1 MEASSFSDGSTCKNW
16 KEFCINFFSRDRGMQ
31 VRGLL
36 LSLATIFCTGTENA
50 DLRESVAVGIDLGT
64 TYSCISVYSPSLK
77 DTRFVLSPSG
87 EETYP
92 SVVFFKKLPEGDGK
106 KSKYEAVAGWAGLQM
121 YNSEGNAN
129 TYFYA
134 FKRGIGIEDLANI
147 DRKVEDIKRNASVP
161 IFVENVGGKKR
172 VAYKIQEPNQS
183 GYESVTPEE
192 LSSHVLRMLKDQILK
207 DYKIQGLTIT
217 YPAYFDPNQVA
228 ATIKAAEMA
237 GLPTPLTWKEPSAAA
252 FAHTYDLIRKGITT
266 KEEVDDMNICVF
278 DLGGGTFD
286 VSIVESSGGFMMV
299 PCYEGN
305 NFLGGENVNDNLTKH
320 FAAYIKST
328 TGFDVMENQNVK
340 LRLRNLVEEMKKDLC
355 DQVRKSP
362 GRKANPLITK
372 NFIYDGEKSVT
383 LELTNEKFNELNE
396 AFYSKIK
403 SIMNSLLSGDGKD
416 NKGYDKNLINRVL
429 LVGGSTRIPK
439 VIDIVEEIFGAD
451 KIHYEGIN
459 ADTIVARGA
468 ALYTANELNMLSESE
483 QIVTADSVPLS
494 LGICTEE
501 DHFEAIISK
510 GALLPATGTKEFTTA
525 QDNQTKVRIRV
536 ALGGL
541 ESFKDNVHIGDIEL
555 GLPGNQP
562 RGVPRIAVTLE
573 INTHGKIYVKAVD
586 LQTDKTADAYF
597 SSAVANMTPEE
608 IERFEERVHSEEN
621 QELVKKREVVKKL
634 EYALEQAE
642 SPKFVEVIPENIK
655 KDALE
660 YVQKTRLWLEKHKEI
675 APRIHIEEKLQE
687 FDNGIKEFLSSAK
700 SGEEKEIGR
709 EEL

>member
-1 MEASSFSDGSTCKNW
+1 MDKGMLFRSLLLVLTAIFCNASGST
-16 KEFCINFFSRDRGMQ
+16 
-31 VRGLL
+31 
-36 LSLATIFCTGTENA
+36 
-50 DLRESVAVGIDLGT
+50 DLREAVAVGIDLGT

-77 DTRFVLSPSG
+77 DTKFVLSPSG

-92 SVVFFKKLPEGDGK
+92 SVVYFKKLPEGDGN
-106 KSKYEAVAGWAGLQM
+106 KSKYEAIAGWPGLQM
-121 YNSEGNAN
+121 YNAEGNAN

-134 FKRGIGIEDLANI
+134 FKRGMGIEDLANI
-147 DRKVEDIKRNASVP
+147 DKKVEDIKRNASVP
-161 IFVENVGGKKR
+161 IFVESVGGKKR
-172 VAYKIQEPNQS
+172 VAYKIQENDLGS
-183 GYESVTPEE
+183 YESVTPEE
-192 LSSHVLRMLKDQILK
+192 LSSHVLRMLKDQILRE
-207 DYKIQGLTIT
+207 YRIQGITIT
-217 YPAYFDPNQVA
+217 VPAYFDLNQVA
-228 ATIKAAEMA
+228 ATVKAAEMA
-237 GLPTPLTWKEPSAAA
+237 GLPTPMIWKEPSAAA

-299 PCYEGN
+299 PNYGGN
-305 NFLGGENVNDNLTKH
+305 NFLGGENVNDNLTQY
-320 FAAYIKST
+320 FASHIKSS

-340 LRLRNLVEEMKKDLC
+340 LRLRNLVEEMKRDIC
-355 DQVRKSP
+355 DEVRKSP
-362 GRKANPLITK
+362 GRKANSSISK
-372 NFIYDGEKSVT
+372 SFIYDGEKSIT
-383 LELTNEKFNELNE
+383 LELTNEKFNKLNE
-396 AFYSKIK
+396 DFYSKIRK
-403 SIMNSLLSGDGKD
+403 TMDLLLSGDGKE

-451 KIHYEGIN
+451 KIYYEGVN

-468 ALYTANELNMLSESE
+468 ALYTANELSMLSESE

-525 QDNQTKVRIRV
+525 QDNQVKVRIRV
-536 ALGGL
+536 AQGGL
-541 ESFKDNVHIGDIEL
+541 ESFKDNIYIGDIEL
-555 GLPGNQP
+555 DLPGNQP
-562 RGVPRIAVTLE
+562 RGVPRIGVTLE
-573 INTHGKIYVKAVD
+573 IDTHGKIYVKAVD
-586 LQTDKTADAYF
+586 LQNDKTADAYF
-597 SSAVANMTPEE
+597 SSVVANMTSEE

-634 EYALEQAE
+634 EYALSQAE
-642 SPKFVEVIPENIK
+642 NPKFAEIIPENIK

-700 SGEEKEIGR
+700 SGEEKEVGR